1 MEGVVNVFLC
11 RDGRDIQMSMVEYED
26 EQRRFN
32 GNVKVEVNR
41 HKRTVTINDGWIT
54 KFVSEP
60 KYLDG
65 MHIREITISTRMST
79 GGDLDKLQYM
89 LVMARQGR
97 LAFKNAQMIKQP

>member
-1 MEGVVNVFLC
+1 MEDVVNVCLC

-32 GNVKVEVNR
+32 GNLKVKVNR
-41 HKRTVTINDGWIT
+41 HKRTVTINGQWVT

-60 KYLDG
+60 EYLYG
-65 MHIREITISTRMST
+65 MHICEITISTRMST
-79 GGDLDKLQYM
+79 GGDLDKLKHM
-89 LVMARQGR
+89 LVVARQGR